1 MISETGIW
9 EQRTKKSIWKSI
21 CLATYLKQVYKFIV
35 CQGQTLCIFS
45 ATKYLIY
52 SIDSYFSYDKT
63 GFDLLHGMG
72 CSRNFDFCSNL
83 LKIYVKVG
91 WKERDHLGCLSPF
104 SVLLWI
110 RANYLFQTEALYSN
124 VYVQNLYKNMKG
136 YLKNAIVHIEFELN

>member
-1 MISETGIW
+1 M
-9 EQRTKKSIWKSI
+9 
-21 CLATYLKQVYKFIV
+21 ATYLKQVYKFIV
-35 CQGQTLCIFS
+35 CKGQTLCIFS

-91 WKERDHLGCLSPF
+91 WFEGTGPLGLPK
-104 SVLLWI
+104 SVL
-110 RANYLFQTEALYSN
+110 RFVVDKVKLFVPN
-124 VYVQNLYKNMKG
+124 
-136 YLKNAIVHIEFELN
+136 